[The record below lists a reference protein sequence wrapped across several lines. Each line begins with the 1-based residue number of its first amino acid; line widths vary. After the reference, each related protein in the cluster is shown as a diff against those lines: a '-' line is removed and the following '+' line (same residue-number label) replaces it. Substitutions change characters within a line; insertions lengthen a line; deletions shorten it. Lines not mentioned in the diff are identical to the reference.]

1 MVQNPYRIL
10 GVPEGASVAE
20 CTKAYKRLAKK
31 YHPDLNPGNKE
42 AEQKMSEINAA
53 YDAVKNGTASSS
65 SYASSGASSAGASTQ
80 TKYYQA
86 VVNFINHAQYAQ
98 AINLLNQMEKS
109 DARWYYLS
117 ALANMGYGNRAKAM
131 SHIKIAVS
139 REPGNQ
145 YYRQA
150 YDSISHGINP
160 MGFGFDFS
168 SYAPGGQSGTS
179 RTVYVRRKPGFFGRL
194 FRFFII
200 LILIRLVIWGIT
212 SLFSWTSQRYD
223 DYNAVP
229 SPSYGYSE
237 STTGESDSSG
247 DYYYNGDGSDSYG
260 NSGGN
265 ENYGNYGDYDNYN
278 YYGGQ
283 SGSYGEGDASSHFG
297 ASSGETAGA

>member
-42 AEQKMSEINAA
+42 AERKMSEINAA
-53 YDAVKNGTASSS
+53 YDAIKNGTAASSS
-65 SYASSGASSAGASTQ
+65 SASSGASSAGASTQ

-109 DARWYYLS
+109 DGRWYYLS
-117 ALANMGYGNRAKAM
+117 ALANMGYGNRDKAM

-150 YDSISHGINP
+150 YESISHGINP

-168 SYAPGGQSGTS
+168 SYASGAQGGEN
-179 RTVYVRRKPGFFGRL
+179 RTVYVRRKTGFFGRL
-194 FRFFII
+194 LRFFMI

-212 SLFSWTSQRYD
+212 SLFSWTNQRYD
-223 DYNAVP
+223 DYYAVP
-229 SPSYGYSE
+229 TPSYGYNE
-237 STTGESDSSG
+237 STTEESENSDG
-247 DYYYNGDGSDSYG
+247 YYYNGDGSDRYG
-260 NSGGN
+260 NSGDYNNYGYYDD
-265 ENYGNYGDYDNYN
+265 YGNYSNYSGQNGN
-278 YYGGQ
+278 YE
-283 SGSYGEGDASSHFG
+283 EGDASSHFG
-297 ASSGETAGA
+297 ESSGQTAGA

>member
-53 YDAVKNGTASSS
+53 YDAIKNGTASSS
-65 SYASSGASSAGASTQ
+65 SSSSGSSSAGASTQ

-117 ALANMGYGNRAKAM
+117 ALANMGYGNKDKAM

-168 SYAPGGQSGTS
+168 SYTSGGQSGAG
-179 RTVYVRRKPGFFGRL
+179 RTVYVRRKHGFFGRL
-194 FRFFII
+194 LRFFMI

-212 SLFSWTSQRYD
+212 SLFSWTNQRYD
-223 DYNAVP
+223 DYYAVP

-237 STTGESDSSG
+237 STTEDSDSSDG
-247 DYYYNGDGSDSYG
+247 YYYNGDGSGSYG
-260 NSGGN
+260 NSGDGN
-265 ENYGNYGDYDNYN
+265 GGNYDDYSYYN

-283 SGSYGEGDASSHFG
+283 NGNYGENDPSSHFG
-297 ASSGETAGA
+297 ASSGQAAGA

>member
-31 YHPDLNPGNKE
+31 YHPDLNPGDKE
-42 AEQKMSEINAA
+42 AEKKMSEINAA
-53 YDAVKNGTASSS
+53 YDAIKNGTASSS
-65 SYASSGASSAGASTQ
+65 ASSGASSAGASTQ

-86 VVNFINHAQYAQ
+86 VINFINHGQYAQ

-109 DARWYYLS
+109 DGRWYYLS
-117 ALANMGYGNRAKAM
+117 ALANMGYGNREKAM

-139 REPGNQ
+139 RDPGNQ

-168 SYAPGGQSGTS
+168 SYASGGQSGAN
-179 RTVYVRRKPGFFGRL
+179 RTVFVRRKHGFFGRL
-194 FRFFII
+194 IRFFMI
-200 LILIRLVIWGIT
+200 LILIRLIIWGIT
-212 SLFSWTSQRYD
+212 SLFSWSGQRYD
-223 DYNAVP
+223 DYYAVP

-237 STTGESDSSG
+237 STTGHSDSTDG
-247 DYYYNGDGSDSYG
+247 YYYNGDGSG
-260 NSGGN
+260 NP
-265 ENYGNYGDYDNYN
+265 GNYDDYN
-278 YYGGQ
+278 YYGYYNNQGGNS
-283 SGSYGEGDASSHFG
+283 SGYGDDDPSSHFG
-297 ASSGETAGA
+297 ASSGQTAGA

>member
-1 MVQNPYRIL
+1 MVQSPYRIL

-31 YHPDLNPGNKE
+31 YHPDLNPGDKE
-42 AEQKMSEINAA
+42 AEKKMSEINAA
-53 YDAVKNGTASSS
+53 YDAIKNGTAS
-65 SYASSGASSAGASTQ
+65 SSGASSAGASTQ

-86 VVNFINHAQYAQ
+86 VINFINHAQYAQ

-109 DARWYYLS
+109 DGRWYYLS
-117 ALANMGYGNRAKAM
+117 ALANMGYGNREKAM

-139 REPGNQ
+139 RDPGNQ

-168 SYAPGGQSGTS
+168 SYTSGGQSGAN
-179 RTVYVRRKPGFFGRL
+179 RTVFVRRKHGFFGRL
-194 FRFFII
+194 IRFFMI
-200 LILIRLVIWGIT
+200 LILIRLVIWGIM
-212 SLFSWTSQRYD
+212 SLFSWSGQRYD
-223 DYNAVP
+223 DYYAVP

-247 DYYYNGDGSDSYG
+247 GYYYNGDGSGSYS
-260 NSGGN
+260 NSGDGN
-265 ENYGNYGDYDNYN
+265 NDYGYYNNYGSNSSNYGEDDP
-278 YYGGQ
+278 
-283 SGSYGEGDASSHFG
+283 SSHFG
-297 ASSGETAGA
+297 ASSGQAAGA